1 MSNWNPIESWEKL
14 RTKTGEYLP
23 VPAVQRLYIVS
34 RSLAHVR
41 NCTQPGDVNYIRSS
55 AKGQRIANAAINPYL
70 KLPETP
76 NLNTTSRAA
85 KVPEDKISDTPNL
98 QNDDQLKQ
106 AYEKIA
112 RIHGGENAQ

>member
-41 NCTQPGDVNYIRSS
+41 NCTQSGDVNYIRNS
-55 AKGQRIANAAINPYL
+55 AKGRRIADAAINPYL
-70 KLPETP
+70 KLPEAP
-76 NLNTTSRAA
+76 NSNSTSQAA
-85 KVPEDKISDTPNL
+85 KVPEDKTSDTPNR
-98 QNDDQLKQ
+98 QNADLLKQ
-106 AYEKIA
+106 AYEEID
-112 RIHGGENAQ
+112 RIRGGENAQ